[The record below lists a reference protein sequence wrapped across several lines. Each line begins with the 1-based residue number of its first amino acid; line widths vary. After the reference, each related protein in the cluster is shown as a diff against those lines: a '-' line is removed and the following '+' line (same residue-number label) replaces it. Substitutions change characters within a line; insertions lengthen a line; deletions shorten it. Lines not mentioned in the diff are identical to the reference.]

1 MAAKGNFFSKFL
13 SFILVLI
20 IISGV
25 GFLGYNLLT
34 GSGGMNMTSMT
45 TGNSSK
51 TDATTNANTTD
62 NSSKNTM
69 NMSGSSSKDSMNMG
83 NSTSSNTNDTQYSTT
98 VINAVLQNKDNLDKT
113 ITALNDSLKLMT
125 LDPYGVDAKQQ
136 SSTNSTTTQAQQNN
150 GQNQTTTTNGAST
163 QGGTTVNIYP
173 QNGTTNQT
181 TAMQSMGTTYDAAK
195 MEKLHTGLY
204 KVSVGIQLLNQ
215 LKSNLS
221 SQLEQASMEVKN
233 PSQYYYTQYLLTVQN
248 KTKLTEALTNI
259 NEASSLVNINPY
271 VSQNGAVYDKERM
284 TNIHDSIYK
293 LAQVV
298 VDLNKINDNFSNQ
311 AITLGNVTQNYINNA
326 QSTQN
331 MNMTSTGT
339 SFLSNINMVTVFNI
353 LVIVFI
359 IIFIVSILGFIGKIL
374 KSPKNTSA

>member
-1 MAAKGNFFSKFL
+1 MASKGKFFSKFL

-25 GFLGYNLLT
+25 GFLGYNLLS
-34 GSGGMNMTSMT
+34 GSGGMNMTSMNSTT
-45 TGNSSK
+45 TGDSTK
-51 TDATTNANTTD
+51 TDTTTNSNTAG
-62 NSSKNTM
+62 NSTKDTM
-69 NMSGSSSKDSMNMG
+69 NMGGSST
-83 NSTSSNTNDTQYSTT
+83 STTTNSNTNDAQYSTT
-98 VINAVLQNKDNLDKT
+98 VINAVLQNKDNLEKT
-113 ITALNDSLKLMT
+113 IVALNDSLKLMT
-125 LDPYGVDAKQQ
+125 LDPYGADTKQQ
-136 SSTNSTTTQAQQNN
+136 IGTNSTTTQPQQNN
-150 GQNQTTTTNGAST
+150 GQNQTTTTNGTST

-181 TAMQSMGTTYDAAK
+181 TAMQSMGTTYDTAK

-204 KVSVGIQLLNQ
+204 KVSVGMQLLNQ
-215 LKSNLS
+215 LKNNLS

-233 PSQYYYTQYLLTVQN
+233 PSQYYYNQYLLTVQN

-331 MNMTSTGT
+331 MNMTNTNT
-339 SFLSNINMVTVFNI
+339 SFFSNINMVTVFNI

-359 IIFIVSILGFIGKIL
+359 IIFIVSILGFIGKL
-374 KSPKNTSA
+374 FKSTGSTKA